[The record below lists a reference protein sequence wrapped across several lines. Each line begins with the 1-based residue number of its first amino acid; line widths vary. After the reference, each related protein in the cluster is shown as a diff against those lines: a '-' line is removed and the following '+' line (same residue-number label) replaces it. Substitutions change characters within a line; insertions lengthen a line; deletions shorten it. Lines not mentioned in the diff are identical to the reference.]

1 MKIGEIAQLMREE
14 GLETDFINEA
24 VRKFKSSDEF
34 RHLLNEWAEEPNIHQ
49 REFLLAEIEELI
61 ENMHE

>member
-1 MKIGEIAQLMREE
+1 MKIGEIAQQMRQE

-24 VRKFKSSDEF
+24 VRKFKTSEEF
-34 RHLLNEWAEEPNIHQ
+34 RDLLTQWAEEDNIHQ
-49 REFLLAEIEELI
+49 KEYLLAEIEELI